1 MHKSADVTRRFALK
15 AGVGSVL
22 ALGLTPGT
30 LLAQSDEDPAE
41 IILRIAGDAFNL
53 FGSLNGRSRDW
64 LGAAGEGRAFLDQAT
79 EVKTVWVPY
88 GE

>member
-30 LLAQSDEDPAE
+30 LFAQSDEDPAE

-53 FGSLNGRSRDW
+53 FGSLNGRSREA
-64 LGAAGEGRAFLDQAT
+64 L
-79 EVKTVWVPY
+79 
-88 GE
+88 